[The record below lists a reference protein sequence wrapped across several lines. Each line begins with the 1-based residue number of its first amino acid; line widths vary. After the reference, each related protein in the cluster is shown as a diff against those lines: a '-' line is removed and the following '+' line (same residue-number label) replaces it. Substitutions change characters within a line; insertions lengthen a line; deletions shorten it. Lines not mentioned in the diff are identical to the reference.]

1 MTHWVNNWFDLVL
14 HSDMGGSAG
23 SPETIAF
30 ILMLSF
36 VVGHLIAWVY
46 MWTHQVLSYSQ
57 TFVASIVV
65 LPPIVAMMMSLM
77 AGSIVVAF
85 GLLAVFAVVRF
96 RNVLKDT
103 RDTSFVLWAIVEGM
117 AVGTMRYT
125 SAVIGVLFI
134 GLVLLYLRTTSFGS
148 RHRFDAVLTLQI
160 TGDLANGVAMLKEIL
175 FRHAARSQIASERRL
190 TDEGVDLS
198 YRLLMRDPSRSDEL
212 QWDLGQTEGIQHVSL
227 HMRDDES
234 EV

>member
-30 ILMLSF
+30 ILLLSF

-77 AGSIVVAF
+77 SGSIVVAF

-117 AVGTMRYT
+117 SVGTMRYT

-148 RHRFDAVLTLQI
+148 RHRFDAGQWRDLHCGARVAGRGRAQNSSGGRSRKKSRRSGINMEEIAQYLGHTTSKI
-160 TGDLANGVAMLKEIL
+160 TYSHYARYSPDYLRK
-175 FRHAARSQIASERRL
+175 AASALE
-190 TDEGVDLS
+190 
-198 YRLLMRDPSRSDEL
+198 
-212 QWDLGQTEGIQHVSL
+212 
-227 HMRDDES
+227 
-234 EV
+234 

>member
-14 HSDMGGSAG
+14 HSDLGGSAG

-30 ILMLSF
+30 ILLLSF

-77 AGSIVVAF
+77 SGSIVVAF

-117 AVGTMRYT
+117 SGKLDDNVALSSYIIQWAQYKT
-125 SAVIGVLFI
+125 
-134 GLVLLYLRTTSFGS
+134 RTTF
-148 RHRFDAVLTLQI
+148 
-160 TGDLANGVAMLKEIL
+160 
-175 FRHAARSQIASERRL
+175 
-190 TDEGVDLS
+190 EGCGHC
-198 YRLLMRDPSRSDEL
+198 E
-212 QWDLGQTEGIQHVSL
+212 
-227 HMRDDES
+227 
-234 EV
+234 